1 MIGLGTI
8 INGSAVVVGGLC
20 GLLFKRFLNERIE
33 NTVTKACGIPTL
45 FMGIYG
51 AMSQMQQNGSR
62 DMVVILSFVIGSILG
77 EIINIEGK
85 LEQFGEW
92 LKKKSNNEKDSQ
104 FLDAFI
110 TTSLTICIGA
120 MAIVGSIND
129 GLYGDYSIFLAKSV
143 LDFIIVMVLT
153 SSKGKGSIFAFIP
166 VVLFQGS
173 ITLLAVLIEPIMTE
187 AALANIS
194 LIGSMLI
201 FCIGVNLIWDSM
213 HIKVANM
220 LPAIIIGIIAA
231 FI

>member
-8 INGSAVVVGGLC
+8 INGSAVIVGGVF
-20 GLLFKRFLNERIE
+20 GLLFKRFLNESIE
-33 NTVTKACGIPTL
+33 KTMTKACGVPTL
-45 FMGIYG
+45 FIGVYG
-51 AMSQMQQNGSR
+51 ALSQMQAHGSQ
-62 DMVVILSFVIGSILG
+62 DMMTILSFCIGALIG
-77 EIINIEGK
+77 EIIDIEGK
-85 LEQFGEW
+85 MEQFGEW
-92 LKKKSNNEKDSQ
+92 LKKKSNNESDAQ

-120 MAIVGSIND
+120 MAIVGAIND
-129 GLYGDYSIFLAKSV
+129 GLYGDYSILLAKSI

-153 SSKGKGSIFAFIP
+153 ASKGKGCMFASIP

-173 ITLLAVLIEPIMTE
+173 FTLLAILIEPIMTE

-201 FCIGVNLIWDSM
+201 FCIGINLIWDNF

-220 LPAIIIGIIAA
+220 LPAIVIAIIFA

>member
-8 INGSAVVVGGLC
+8 INGTAILVGGVF
-20 GLLFKRFLNERIE
+20 GLLFKRFLNEKIE
-33 NTVTKACGIPTL
+33 STVTKACGIPTL
-45 FMGIYG
+45 FIGIYG
-51 AMSQMQQNGSR
+51 ALTQMQQNGSR
-62 DMVVILSFVIGSILG
+62 DMIVILSFVIGSIIG
-77 EIINIEGK
+77 ESINIEEK

-92 LKKKSNNEKDSQ
+92 LKKKSNNENDSQ

-110 TTSLTICIGA
+110 TTSLTVCIGA

-129 GLYGDYSIFLAKSV
+129 GLYGDYSILLAKSM

-153 SSKGKGSIFAFIP
+153 SSKGKGSIFSFIP
-166 VVLFQGS
+166 VVIFQGS
-173 ITLLAVLIEPIMTE
+173 ITLLAILISPIMTE
-187 AALANIS
+187 TALANVS

-201 FCIGVNLIWDSM
+201 FCIGVNLVWDTM

-220 LPAIIIGIIAA
+220 LPAILIGILAA